1 MCDCVGNCAID
12 ACPSEAVAQALA
24 EFKASNCSQPDEE
37 TRCSEDCA
45 YSDDGDCNDGGLGAT
60 YDECLWGTDCKDCAE
75 RSRPVKRA
83 TRCSDTCKYSQD
95 GGCDDGGLGSLYD
108 VCTWGADCEDCGE
121 RRLDISWSKGV
132 SGNGFVALS
141 QVHGCHSFCEMHL
154 VQVVGFL

>member
-1 MCDCVGNCAID
+1 MCDCVGNCTID

-83 TRCSDTCKYSQD
+83 TRCSNECRSSQD
-95 GGCDDGGLGSLYD
+95 CG
-108 VCTWGADCEDCGE
+108 GE
-121 RRLDISWSKGV
+121 RRLDVSWSKGV
-132 SGNGFVALS
+132 SGNGFEALS